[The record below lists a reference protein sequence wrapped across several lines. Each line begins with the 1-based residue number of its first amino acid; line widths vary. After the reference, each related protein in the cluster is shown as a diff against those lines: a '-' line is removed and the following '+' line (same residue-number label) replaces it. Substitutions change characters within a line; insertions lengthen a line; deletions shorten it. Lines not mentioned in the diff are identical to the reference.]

1 MLAKMARLHPAIACW
16 EHLHG
21 QQLGL
26 HGVSLLGRETGVLET
41 AIAGKVSQQPLLKLS
56 QSV

>member
-1 MLAKMARLHPAIACW
+1 MGRQHPAIACW
-16 EHLHG
+16 EPLHG

-26 HGVSLLGRETGVLET
+26 HRVSLLGRETGALET
-41 AIAGKVSQQPLLKLS
+41 AITGKVSQQPLLKLS